1 MPSPSAGATATV
13 PASTPSNTC
22 GPSASATQLRS
33 WNMSESDLPIDPTI
47 TIQAETSLV
56 DPDTLQVHREPD
68 GASRRPVLL
77 RRPETRRWVAA
88 RRAVVRAFWRC
99 LRAHRRQRGD
109 RGEGARRLLVRAET
123 GDRNGSPD
131 ATAHGSTGH
140 PRGYCQGRHTRADR
154 RREPGSRSATP
165 GPGSQPF
172 HRCPRRADLDRR
184 RPGREPLHRH
194 ERRVTGMLG
203 IKGDPA
209 PGVRG
214 DAAQGRAGDREY
226 RRHDGP
232 RSREYPVLPPHRVE
246 PGSTTTGAPVAMST
260 RVPCQNSREGLTSG
274 FTLGAHD
281 RPPFLPAHGPV

>member
-1 MPSPSAGATATV
+1 
-13 PASTPSNTC
+13 
-22 GPSASATQLRS
+22 
-33 WNMSESDLPIDPTI
+33 MSESDLPIDPAI

-56 DPDTLQVHREPD
+56 DPDTCKFTVSRTVHPGGPFFFDDRKRARGSPLVERLFALPGVAYVLIAGNVVTVGKEP
-68 GASRRPVLL
+68 GAS
-77 RRPETRRWVAA
+77 WSG
-88 RRAVVRAFWRC
+88 
-99 LRAHRRQRGD
+99 LRA
-109 RGEGARRLLVRAET
+109 

-131 ATAHGSTGH
+131 ATAHGNTGH
-140 PRGYCQGRHTRADR
+140 PRGYCQRRHTRADR

-194 ERRVTGMLG
+194 ERRVPGMLG

-232 RSREYPVLPPHRVE
+232 RSGEYAVLQPHRVE
-246 PGSTTTGAPVAMST
+246 PGSTKTGAPVAMST
-260 RVPCQNSREGLTSG
+260 RVGCQKP
-274 FTLGAHD
+274 A
-281 RPPFLPAHGPV
+281 RPVSCSDAPAGCQKPAYGCDLAR